1 MQMVDMLGR
10 QRIVRLFINLTR
22 WIRTVHV
29 LRLLPPTPPAQ
40 LLVPFHRRSPYP
52 GDFSILLLLLVSK
65 VRASI
70 HGIIQTTMVFVDKHG
85 VLVNCTVPLYRM
97 VPDQFVHA
105 CAPSQLDPHIVGDPG
120 PLFAADEAG
129 HQQSEVEITLHF
141 RGVEK
146 RFAVPGQHLQELL
159 DVYGLLQH
167 LLLPGAIR
175 CKSLEVSKFYVN
187 CFLLCFN
194 GAIALQFCCLK
205 GL

>member
-40 LLVPFHRRSPYP
+40 LLVPFHRLSPYP

-85 VLVNCTVPLYRM
+85 VLVNCIVPLYQMDNLTNLCMLAYRVSLTHTLLEIQVLCLQLM
-97 VPDQFVHA
+97 KLATSKVKWKSLCISEVSRRGLQFLGNTCKSSLMCMA
-105 CAPSQLDPHIVGDPG
+105 CCNTLYYLVLFVARAWRSVKFMSAACCYLSMG
-120 PLFAADEAG
+120 PL
-129 HQQSEVEITLHF
+129 
-141 RGVEK
+141 
-146 RFAVPGQHLQELL
+146 
-159 DVYGLLQH
+159 
-167 LLLPGAIR
+167 R
-175 CKSLEVSKFYVN
+175 CNFVV
-187 CFLLCFN
+187 
-194 GAIALQFCCLK
+194 
-205 GL
+205 